1 MRIARTEG
9 GTDNDG
15 RYSLGPVLIRV
26 FPASRIFNDSGSD
39 LRVSESP
46 LNCMRPSPVVIK
58 LRDVKMTDKLK
69 NYFVLLKRYSGTFNR
84 DISQDGDRR
93 QEITKA
99 AARHS
104 SCFCLPICEITKY

>member
-9 GTDNDG
+9 GIDNDG

-69 NYFVLLKRYSGTFNR
+69 NLFCAIEAILG
-84 DISQDGDRR
+84 DI
-93 QEITKA
+93 
-99 AARHS
+99 
-104 SCFCLPICEITKY
+104 